1 MDNIFLLAGVISV
14 VFFIA
19 KFVEMRF
26 TENVPKPL
34 KLMLRDTL
42 VVYVCVVVG
51 YYLLEQIKPFSQSGG
66 SVGQVTQIFM
76 DNPEF

>member
-14 VFFIA
+14 VFCIA

-26 TENVPKPL
+26 SEDESKPL
-34 KLMLRDTL
+34 KLILRDAL
-42 VVYVCVVVG
+42 LVYVCVIAG
-51 YYLLEQIKPFSQSGG
+51 YYLLEQIKPFQGNVGGQS
-66 SVGQVTQIFM
+66 TQIFM

>member
-1 MDNIFLLAGVISV
+1 MDNIFILAGVISV

-26 TENVPKPL
+26 SEDEPKPL
-34 KLMLRDTL
+34 KLILRDTL
-42 VVYVCVVVG
+42 LVYVCIVCG
-51 YYLLEQIKPFSQSGG
+51 YYLLEQIKPFQGN
-66 SVGQVTQIFM
+66 VGHPTQIFM

>member
-14 VFFIA
+14 IFCIA

-26 TENVPKPL
+26 SEEESKPL
-34 KLMLRDTL
+34 KLMLRDALL
-42 VVYVCVVVG
+42 VYMCVVVG
-51 YYLLEQIKPFSQSGG
+51 FYLLEQIKPFPGNVGGQST
-66 SVGQVTQIFM
+66 QVFM

>member
-1 MDNIFLLAGVISV
+1 MDNIFILAGVISV

-26 TENVPKPL
+26 SEDEPKPI

-42 VVYVCVVVG
+42 LVYVCTVVG
-51 YYLLEQIKPFSQSGG
+51 YYLLEQIKPFQGN
-66 SVGQVTQIFM
+66 VAQTTQIFM

>member
-26 TENVPKPL
+26 SEDEPKPL
-34 KLMLRDTL
+34 KIMLKDTL
-42 VVYVCVVVG
+42 LVYVGTIVG
-51 YYLLEQIKPFSQSGG
+51 YYLLEQIKPFQGN
-66 SVGQVTQIFM
+66 VGQPTQIFM

>member
-14 VFFIA
+14 VFCIA

-26 TENVPKPL
+26 SEDESKPL
-34 KLMLRDTL
+34 KLILRDAL
-42 VVYVCVVVG
+42 LVYVCVIVG
-51 YYLLEQIKPFSQSGG
+51 YYLLEQIKPFTQNAGQST
-66 SVGQVTQIFM
+66 QVFM

>member
-19 KFVEMRF
+19 KFAEMRF
-26 TENVPKPL
+26 TENEPKPL
-34 KLMLRDTL
+34 KLMLRDTIL
-42 VVYVCVVVG
+42 VYVCVICG
-51 YYLLEQIKPFSQSGG
+51 YYLLEQIKPFTQSGG
-66 SVGQVTQIFM
+66 NVGQVTQIFM

>member
-19 KFVEMRF
+19 KFAEMRF
-26 TENVPKPL
+26 SEDEPKPL

-42 VVYVCVVVG
+42 LVYVCIVCG
-51 YYLLEQIKPFSQSGG
+51 YYLLEQMKPFQGN
-66 SVGQVTQIFM
+66 VGQPTQIFM